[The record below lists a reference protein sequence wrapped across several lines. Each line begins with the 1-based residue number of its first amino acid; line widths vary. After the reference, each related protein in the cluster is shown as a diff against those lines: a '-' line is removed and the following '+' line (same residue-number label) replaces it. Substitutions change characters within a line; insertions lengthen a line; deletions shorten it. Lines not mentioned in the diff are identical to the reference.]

1 MSKFVRDLNIKDVGN
16 RNENNTY
23 QNNSGGYNVVDN
35 STTNNHSVTN
45 KHVHHNSGP
54 EQGNDAAVILIPIF
68 FGLVFIIWLFF
79 NNFDLVTKVVN
90 IGSYTSPLLA
100 VVSVIILFANNQFET
115 TDLRNL
121 ICSIALGLLVLLLNE
136 NAYYTAPLD
145 VVDLSKQYSSII
157 DFWNGL
163 SEDQHNRAVITFC
176 SYALIFVSGL
186 LNHLISFRQLCYSLA
201 DKHKIGFWYLLF
213 AKTDSFRF
221 RYSGVIIILFSVFA
235 YLILKGYLFHA

>member
-23 QNNSGGYNVVDN
+23 QTNSGGYNVVDN

-45 KHVHHNSGP
+45 KHVHHNTGP

-68 FGLVFIIWLFF
+68 FGLVFIIWLF

-163 SEDQHNRAVITFC
+163 SEDQHNRAIITFC

-186 LNHLISFRQLCYSLA
+186 LNHLISFRQLCYSLT

-213 AKTDSFRF
+213 TKTDSFRF